1 VGTAV
6 SEILVNRAPFLTL
19 WASVVAGRLGYDA
32 DEALTLGRAVAGQ
45 TAASRGKRLGIL
57 EERSAEDRRELET
70 RREVL
75 GAETIRFMARTIPCL
90 RTPQGLRALA
100 ETAPI
105 DPNSV
110 RRYLESKLKDALPLV
125 EQRLAVLALAYPPE
139 ELDAHAMD
147 LYMRMRPAVAEGR
160 AGWGQRG
167 RLDTEVIGQLLAE
180 RV

>member
-1 VGTAV
+1 M